1 MSETLPTLAMVFVLS
16 FLAESLTEYFAR
28 PILGPRSQPED
39 EAGSR
44 PLSALW
50 LRYVAALVG
59 VGLALLYQVDLLA
72 FFGLHALH
80 PVAGQIV
87 TGILIGRGSNYL
99 HDLVDRWLAPRMRG
113 CESLRSG
120 RSGVRE

>member
-1 MSETLPTLAMVFVLS
+1 MTETLPTLALVFVLS

-28 PILGPRSQPED
+28 PLLRPRAQPEEEGD
-39 EAGSR
+39 PR
-44 PLSALW
+44 PLSPLW

-72 FFGLHALH
+72 LFGLRAIH
-80 PVAGQIV
+80 PIAGWIV

-99 HDLVDRWLAPRMRG
+99 HDLVDRWLAPQVK
-113 CESLRSG
+113 LW
-120 RSGVRE
+120 GVRE